1 MAARAR
7 NQLRIIGGEWR
18 GRRLRFA
25 DGAGLR
31 PTADRN
37 RETLFN
43 WLQAIVPG
51 SHCLDLFAGSGALGF
66 EAASRGAASVLL
78 AERNRD
84 AIARLRENV
93 HLLQAEARIRIH
105 AGDALSL
112 LRGPPD
118 QPADIVFL
126 DPPFAGD
133 LLEPACQA
141 LAAGGWL
148 HRDSRVYL
156 EHARQ
161 TPPRLPPGWD
171 VLRERT
177 AGDVCFLLVA
187 PEDRQITA

>member
-78 AERNRD
+78 AERNRN

-93 HLLQAEARIRIH
+93 RLLQAEARIRIH

-148 HRDSRVYL
+148 HRGSRVYL
-156 EHARQ
+156 EYARQ
-161 TPPRLPPGWD
+161 TPPRLPPGWG